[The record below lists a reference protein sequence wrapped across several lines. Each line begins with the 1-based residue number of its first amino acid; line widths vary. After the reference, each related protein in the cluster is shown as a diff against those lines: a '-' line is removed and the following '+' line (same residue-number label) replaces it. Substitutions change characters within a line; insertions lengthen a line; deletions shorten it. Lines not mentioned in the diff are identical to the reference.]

1 VTSPLHLL
9 VLAVVIVD
17 GALVPSIPPA
27 SVLMGRVVGPPRL
40 VAAFA
45 DQVVVG
51 ADGTVIARRG
61 ALTCT
66 APALTPGDPPLVAL
80 APLARCL
87 GAAVSWDA
95 RAHTLALAFGPEAP
109 LPTPTPPAVSPA
121 TPAAATPSSGPATA
135 PPTASPRP
143 VLTGIPMP
151 RRTAIPALPS
161 WPVPAAT
168 GSRS

>member
-9 VLAVVIVD
+9 VLAAVIVD

-27 SVLMGRVVGPPRL
+27 SILAGRVVGPPRL
-40 VAAFA
+40 IAAFA
-45 DQVVVG
+45 DQVVIG
-51 ADGTVIARRG
+51 TDGTVIARRG

-66 APALTPGDPPLVAL
+66 AVPLSGADPPLVAL

-87 GAAVSWDA
+87 GATVGWDA
-95 RAHTLALAFGPEAP
+95 RAHTLALAFGPEAA
-109 LPTPTPPAVSPA
+109 LPTPTPPGTPTPSTASPEPA
-121 TPAAATPSSGPATA
+121 TP

-143 VLTGIPMP
+143 VLSGAPMP
-151 RRTAIPALPS
+151 RRTAIPAVPS

>member
-1 VTSPLHLL
+1 M
-9 VLAVVIVD
+9 LAAVIVD

-27 SVLMGRVVGPPRL
+27 SVLAGRVVGPPRL

-51 ADGTVIARRG
+51 SDGRVIARRG

-66 APALTPGDPPLVAL
+66 APALTAGDPPLVAL

-87 GAAVSWDA
+87 GAAISWDA

-109 LPTPTPPAVSPA
+109 LPTPTPQAVPVGTPSPTAPSPGPA
-121 TPAAATPSSGPATA
+121 TP
-135 PPTASPRP
+135 PPTISPRP
-143 VLTGIPMP
+143 VLTGVPMP